1 MKISCVVLFYERDRK
16 YLETLVDN
24 INKNL
29 SIEHEII
36 LIDNRDDK
44 SEVIDIPTTVV
55 HQMKCNM
62 LQFEARRW
70 SVQFCSGDFVWFID
84 ADDKILPVSN
94 KLEMY
99 ADYDEIVFSH
109 NTRSGKRWQIYDRD
123 YYFSKEDKDPFSV
136 DFYYMSNEV
145 VWNKWMKTS
154 VLLECV
160 KEIPEGLRIGLFED
174 NIYCMLMARKI
185 KSAVIL
191 KDVLYEYNDDV
202 AQHIHFSLDSL
213 QRILGGFNQ
222 FCTLVDDLFTT
233 DELVTIGKF
242 DYLVTGCGYVL
253 EKYSF
258 MPEKDKSEARKII
271 LKNFDFS
278 SIIVSNCIDT
288 PVDWMLS
295 YLEMEAEKKGKGI
308 YDLTL
313 AIKEVLE
320 GDNKNEN

>member
-84 ADDKILPVSN
+84 ADDRILPVPS
-94 KLEMY
+94 KLEQY

-109 NTRSGKRWQIYDRD
+109 NTRSGDKWQIYDRD
-123 YYFSKEDKDPFSV
+123 YYFSKDDKDPFGLE
-136 DFYYMSNEV
+136 FYSLANEV
-145 VWNKWMKTS
+145 VWNKWLKTS
-154 VLLECV
+154 VLKDCV
-160 KEIPEGLRIGLFED
+160 AKIPEGLKIGLFED
-174 NIYCMLMARKI
+174 NIYCMLMAREI

-191 KDVLYEYNDDV
+191 KDVLYEYNDEV
-202 AQHIHFSLDSL
+202 AQHIHFPIDSL
-213 QRILGGFNQ
+213 ERILGGLGQ
-222 FCTLVDDLFTT
+222 LSELIESLFTY
-233 DELVTIGKF
+233 DELIQIGKF
-242 DYLVTGCGYVL
+242 DYEIKGCNYII
-253 EKYSF
+253 EKYSM
-258 MPEKDKSEARKII
+258 MPEKDKHKARKII
-271 LKNFDFS
+271 LGKY
-278 SIIVSNCIDT
+278 SIPTILGSYVIDDT
-288 PVDWMLS
+288 VDWILS
-295 YLEMEAEKKGKGI
+295 FLELEAEKKGKMI
-308 YDLTL
+308 FDLTL
-313 AIKEVLE
+313 AIENTLK
-320 GDNKNEN
+320 GDKNK